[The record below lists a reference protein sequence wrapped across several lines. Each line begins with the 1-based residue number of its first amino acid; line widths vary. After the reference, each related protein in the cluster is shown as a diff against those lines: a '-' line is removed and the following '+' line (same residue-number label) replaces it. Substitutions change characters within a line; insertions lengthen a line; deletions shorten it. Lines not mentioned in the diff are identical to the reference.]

1 MTGGWSRWIL
11 RRCRNGIARSSWR
24 ERSRPTVVEDATADK
39 PASTS
44 VHRIDEFDAVGQQLK
59 RLREIVGRHLDHG
72 RVQRISDDWHAERCH
87 VPPQLMRASGVW
99 SEPV

>member
-11 RRCRNGIARSSWR
+11 RRYRNGIARSSWR

-59 RLREIVGRHLDHG
+59 RLREIVGRHVDHG
-72 RVQRISDDWHAERCH
+72 RVQRVIDDRHSQRGH
-87 VPPQLMRASGVW
+87 MHPQLMRASGAR